1 MAEHILA
8 RSPAMKPR
16 KVVLATSRAITAAR
30 LARRISELPDYLIC
44 GQAADLS
51 AAYILAESCEPDLL
65 LIGAELTRQA
75 DFDGLLALL
84 RVVGIR
90 WKAIPDRISPPGEGG
105 TFAEEGIAASLG
117 DWLAEI
123 PPPKSAAQAPRP
135 APAPLTSTGS
145 GFLSDRIILIGAST
159 GGIDALLGILAS
171 FPADCPPTVIVQHTG
186 AAFSDSLI
194 RLFARCAAARVV
206 AAAPGLSLGP
216 GMIMVGAGCAGHLRL
231 DPARPFRSDLSP
243 GAPVSGHLPSIDV
256 LFRSAVPFGPSVA
269 AALLTGMGRD
279 GAKGL
284 LDLRQAGA
292 ITFAQDEAS
301 STVYG
306 MPRAAAEIGAACET
320 LPLAQI
326 AAALLGACQKK
337 PASLLR

>member
-1 MAEHILA
+1 
-8 RSPAMKPR
+8 MKPR

-30 LARRISELPDYLIC
+30 LSRRISALPDYLVC

-51 AAYILAESCEPDLL
+51 AAYILAESCEPHLL

-84 RVVGIR
+84 RVIGIA
-90 WKAIPDRISPPGEGG
+90 WKTIPDRIADPEGRF
-105 TFAEEGIAASLG
+105 TFPEEGDTASLLS
-117 DWLAEI
+117 WLSDLPAPQST
-123 PPPKSAAQAPRP
+123 PPPPAPSAPAQAATP
-135 APAPLTSTGS
+135 
-145 GFLSDRIILIGAST
+145 GFLPDRIILIGAST
-159 GGIDALLGILAS
+159 GGIDALLTILAS
-171 FPADCPPTVIVQHTG
+171 FPPDCPPTVIVQHTG

-206 AAAPGLSLGP
+206 AATAGLALRP

-231 DPARPFRSDLSP
+231 DPSRPWRSDLSP

-256 LFRSAVPFGPSVA
+256 LFRSAVPFGASVS

-279 GAKGL
+279 GARGL

-292 ITFAQDEAS
+292 TTFAQDEAS

-306 MPRAAAEIGAACET
+306 MPRAAAELGAACET
-320 LPLAQI
+320 LPLSRI
-326 AAALLGACQKK
+326 AAALLASCHNK
-337 PASLLR
+337 PVSLVR